1 LSAQD
6 NEAMRLLLRLGFFYP
21 MKKDTFYFSHDY
33 NAANDV
39 KVLFLRQ
46 QLGMEGYGIFWYLV
60 EQLANAGGRLPLNL
74 TPVLAMQMHTSEA
87 KVNVVITGFELF
99 TIEEGYFSSV
109 RLDNHLQLRD
119 RLSENGK
126 NGAKLRWGNSH
137 PISHPNSPPIGTPNA
152 KERKEKEIKVNEINN
167 KETFITN
174 IEEYREILGESY
186 DEFVEYW
193 CEPSK
198 SGKLRYEMEKFFD
211 IKRRI
216 NTWIK
221 NKLRYGNQSKPNN
234 QSASKQRIEQL
245 KSWVNS

>member
-1 LSAQD
+1 
-6 NEAMRLLLRLGFFYP
+6 

-39 KVLFLRQ
+39 KILFLRQ

-60 EQLANAGGRLPLNL
+60 EQLANSGGRLPLNL

-87 KVNVVITGFELF
+87 KVNAVIANFDLF
-99 TIEEGYFSSV
+99 TIEEGHFSSI

-119 RLSENGK
+119 RMSENGR
-126 NGAKLRWGNSH
+126 NGAKLRWNNSH
-137 PISHPNSPPIGTPNA
+137 PISTPNSPPNGTPNA
-152 KERKEKEIKVNEINN
+152 KERKEKEIKENKINN
-167 KETFITN
+167 KEEFINN
-174 IEEYREILGESY
+174 IEEYREILGECY

-221 NKLRYGNQSKPNN
+221 NKLRYGNQSKPNT
-234 QSASKQRIEQL
+234 QSASKKRIEQL

>member
-1 LSAQD
+1 
-6 NEAMRLLLRLGFFYP
+6 MRLLPSLGFFYP

-39 KVLFLRQ
+39 KILFLRQ

-60 EQLANAGGRLPLNL
+60 EQLANSGGRLPLNL

-87 KVNVVITGFELF
+87 KVNAVIANFDLF
-99 TIEEGYFSSV
+99 TIEEGHFSSI

-119 RLSENGK
+119 KMSENGR
-126 NGAKLRWGNSH
+126 NGAKLRWNNSH
-137 PISHPNSPPIGTPNA
+137 PISPPNGTPNA
-152 KERKEKEIKVNEINN
+152 KESKGKEIKENKINN
-167 KETFITN
+167 KEEFINN
-174 IEEYREILGESY
+174 IEEYREILGECY

-221 NKLRYGNQSKPNN
+221 NKLRYGNQSKPNT